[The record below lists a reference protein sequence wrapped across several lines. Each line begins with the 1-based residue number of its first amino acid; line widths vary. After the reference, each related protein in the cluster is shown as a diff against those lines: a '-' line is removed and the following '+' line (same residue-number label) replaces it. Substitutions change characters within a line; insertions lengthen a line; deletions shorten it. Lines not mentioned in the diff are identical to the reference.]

1 MRKKELIKAIS
12 KIEEGIAD
20 VKNLLISEEQ
30 NDKAT
35 GEVAKD
41 STEAVEPVE
50 ETVGR
55 FSKKDLDAMKYNDLK
70 KLGKELGVKCT
81 GTREEITARILGVD
95 VDVEDS
101 NDSEPVKEE
110 KVVPIKKKSVKTEEP
125 EEPEDEGVEEK
136 YLEMAREALEDNSLE
151 DVIEVLSE
159 AGIKLTSIQK
169 KKQDVIMNKLAE
181 AFQNGMIDVDDE
193 EEDEEESKSEDVAES
208 EEELDFSEDS
218 YFDQYDPNG
227 INDPSIMSKKR
238 AEAVKSLVADI
249 ISKFESEELTVEDIE
264 SELED
269 YVTDDDVELL
279 GEDYSEE
286 ELVAFYIEMKKRFV
300 DDDGS
305 VCEPGE
311 PYEIGNSN
319 FCCGHELSYDKKKKT
334 FICPVCSEEYEAE

>member
-1 MRKKELIKAIS
+1 
-12 KIEEGIAD
+12 
-20 VKNLLISEEQ
+20 
-30 NDKAT
+30 
-35 GEVAKD
+35 
-41 STEAVEPVE
+41 
-50 ETVGR
+50 
-55 FSKKDLDAMKYNDLK
+55 
-70 KLGKELGVKCT
+70 
-81 GTREEITARILGVD
+81 
-95 VDVEDS
+95 
-101 NDSEPVKEE
+101 
-110 KVVPIKKKSVKTEEP
+110 
-125 EEPEDEGVEEK
+125 
-136 YLEMAREALEDNSLE
+136 
-151 DVIEVLSE
+151 
-159 AGIKLTSIQK
+159 
-169 KKQDVIMNKLAE
+169 MNKLAE

-193 EEDEEESKSEDVAES
+193 EEDDEPKSEDVAES

-238 AEAVKSLVADI
+238 AKAVKSLVADI

-300 DDDGS
+300 DEDGS

-311 PYEIGNSN
+311 PYEIGNTN

>member
-30 NDKAT
+30 NQNDKST
-35 GEVAKD
+35 DEFAKD
-41 STEAVEPVE
+41 STGEVENTEGRPSKE
-50 ETVGR
+50 E
-55 FSKKDLDAMKYNDLK
+55 LDAMKYNDLK

-110 KVVPIKKKSVKTEEP
+110 KVVPIKKKSVKT

-238 AEAVKSLVADI
+238 AKAVKSLVADI

-311 PYEIGNSN
+311 PYEIGNTN

>member
-30 NDKAT
+30 NQNDKST
-35 GEVAKD
+35 DEFAKD
-41 STEAVEPVE
+41 STGEVENTEGRPSKE
-50 ETVGR
+50 E
-55 FSKKDLDAMKYNDLK
+55 LDAMKYNDLK

-238 AEAVKSLVADI
+238 AKAVKSLVADI

-311 PYEIGNSN
+311 PYEIGNTN

>member
-30 NDKAT
+30 NQNDKAT

-50 ETVGR
+50 NTEGR
-55 FSKKDLDAMKYNDLK
+55 PSKEELDAMKYNDLK

-95 VDVEDS
+95 VEDS

-110 KVVPIKKKSVKTEEP
+110 KVVPIKKKSVKT

-238 AEAVKSLVADI
+238 AKAVKSLVADI

>member
-30 NDKAT
+30 NQNDKST
-35 GEVAKD
+35 DEFAKD
-41 STEAVEPVE
+41 STVEVE
-50 ETVGR
+50 NTEGR
-55 FSKKDLDAMKYNDLK
+55 PSKEELDAMKYNDLK

-81 GTREEITARILGVD
+81 GTREEITARILG

-238 AEAVKSLVADI
+238 AKVVKSLVADI

-311 PYEIGNSN
+311 PYEIGNTN
-319 FCCGHELSYDKKKKT
+319 FCCGHELSYDKNKKT